1 MQNHTAV
8 HDWRDAIESGQLPVA
23 KGIALDEDD
32 RMRRDVIS
40 ELMCHLRADL
50 GAIATWTRAEKSAS
64 TFATWTGGTGHAAG
78 WTSDPPHLN

>member
-1 MQNHTAV
+1 MCSLSQ
-8 HDWRDAIESGQLPVA
+8 RDAARCAAGDRASGA
-23 KGIALDEDD
+23 H
-32 RMRRDVIS
+32 RN
-40 ELMCHLRADL
+40 DL